1 MANHA
6 ATARRTGEA
15 SWRGLV
21 AAPLWVLA
29 TIALAF
35 FLRETRGFF
44 VPLALGFLASYVLQP
59 VVRRLDRLGTPRVV
73 NAGAVL
79 AVVAGAVGFLAW
91 TLKDDF
97 TQAVRELPQQ
107 VREMRRQVDSSDA
120 GGTLTQLQLA
130 AREMQGSA
138 TGQEAT
144 TGQPPAGA
152 QQPAPQPSGPQV
164 ATGTSATARLTG
176 PLAEY
181 LWQGSFG
188 LMTAAGQIT
197 VIVFFVFFLLTAA
210 EQWRIRLVNIAGSTL
225 STRRTATE
233 VLDEINWQIQRFLL
247 VRLITSVLVAVAT
260 WGVLLFF
267 GAPAPGLWAV
277 AAGVFNW
284 VPYFG
289 PIIVS
294 AGLGIVGFV
303 SGGLTVALQLAG
315 AALVITSL
323 EGWLITPPLL
333 GRAARMSTLAVF
345 VSLLFW
351 SWVWGIWGT
360 ILAVP
365 LTSMIKAVSDHVE
378 PLGWLS
384 RLLSQDP
391 DDARAT

>member
-1 MANHA
+1 
-6 ATARRTGEA
+6 
-15 SWRGLV
+15 
-21 AAPLWVLA
+21 
-29 TIALAF
+29 
-35 FLRETRGFF
+35 
-44 VPLALGFLASYVLQP
+44 
-59 VVRRLDRLGTPRVV
+59 
-73 NAGAVL
+73 
-79 AVVAGAVGFLAW
+79 
-91 TLKDDF
+91 
-97 TQAVRELPQQ
+97 
-107 VREMRRQVDSSDA
+107 MRQQVDSSEA

-130 AREMQGSA
+130 AREMQGPA
-138 TGQEAT
+138 TGQAAT
-144 TGQPPAGA
+144 AGQPPAA
-152 QQPAPQPSGPQV
+152 EQQAAPQPSGPQ
-164 ATGTSATARLTG
+164 AAAGAGPTARLTG

-260 WGVLLFF
+260 WGALLFF

-391 DDARAT
+391 DEARAT